1 MESLHFK
8 IINWCRWF
16 CIHFNKCFTNGLF
29 NIIDDAEDL
38 KLIVQDKIIQMGV
51 VELEVVVKCSS

>member
-1 MESLHFK
+1 MHTFQQMLYK
-8 IINWCRWF
+8 W
-16 CIHFNKCFTNGLF
+16 LF
-29 NIIDDAEDL
+29 NIVDDGEDL